1 MIQTS
6 ENIDKLAPALA
17 KAQAEAKIANKSST
31 NPFLKNKFASL
42 SDCMEATRPSLKANG
57 LALIQGGYIQ
67 GENVYVTLTRF
78 LHTSGQWLETASP
91 MYIGKTDPQSM
102 GSLITYA
109 RRYSLTQAFWIDS
122 GELDDDGNLASN
134 TGSVKAQSAT
144 LVAKALKAKK
154 VEAKDDF

>member
-1 MIQTS
+1 
-6 ENIDKLAPALA
+6 
-17 KAQAEAKIANKSST
+17 
-31 NPFLKNKFASL
+31 
-42 SDCMEATRPSLKANG
+42 
-57 LALIQGGYIQ
+57 
-67 GENVYVTLTRF
+67 
-78 LHTSGQWLETASP
+78 